1 MSSRRRHGKKVRE
14 LIHTNGEVQAM
25 YLLFKCKNWDPEVYI
40 EAGPAKRAVLRAFIH
55 EYVERINKA
64 NKAE

>member
-1 MSSRRRHGKKVRE
+1 
-14 LIHTNGEVQAM
+14 M